1 MTERIYVAID
11 TETTGFDGVPG
22 TVISQ
27 IAAVAIGEDSKKFI
41 SSGSLRVRLTD
52 EDIKVFSKE
61 AMDIQA
67 WTPELNATGLP
78 LAECIQQF
86 RAWLE
91 PLKPCGYV
99 AHNARFDR
107 SFCSKQGFTDDSVP
121 WHCTWQG
128 MKLAE
133 DRRLVKFKNNK
144 LASLA
149 ESCNYKPAAAHQ
161 AFDDV
166 LVCANGFL
174 WLQSLG
180 IRPSE
185 MLYNTAMRR

>member
-1 MTERIYVAID
+1 MTERIFVAID

-22 TVISQ
+22 VGITQ
-27 IAAVAIGEDSKKFI
+27 LAAVAIGEDSKKFL
-41 SSGSLRVRLTD
+41 SAGSLRVKLT
-52 EDIKVFSKE
+52 EDDILCFAKE
-61 AMDIQA
+61 AREIQG
-67 WTPELNATGLP
+67 WTRELNETGLP

-86 RAWLE
+86 KAWLA
-91 PLKPCGYV
+91 PLSPCGYV

-107 SFCSKQGFTDDSVP
+107 AFCTKQGFTDPVVP

-133 DRRLVKFKNNK
+133 DRGLIKFKNHK

-149 ESCNYKPAAAHQ
+149 ESCKYTPAAAHQ
-161 AFDDV
+161 AYDDV

-180 IRPSE
+180 LRVSD

>member
-1 MTERIYVAID
+1 MTERSYVVID

-22 TVISQ
+22 TVITQ
-27 IAAVAIGEDSKKFI
+27 IGAVAVSEATGKFL
-41 SSGSLRVRLTD
+41 SAGALRVRLT
-52 EDIKVFSKE
+52 ESDIQVFSKE
-61 AMDIQA
+61 AMDVQG
-67 WTPELNATGLP
+67 WTPEINATGIP
-78 LAECIQQF
+78 LMECQQQF
-86 RAWLE
+86 QDWL
-91 PLKPCGYV
+91 KQVNPCGYV

-107 SFCSKQGFTDDSVP
+107 SFCLKQNFVDAALP
-121 WHCTWQG
+121 WYCTWQG

-133 DRRLVKFKNNK
+133 DRGLRKFKNHK

-149 ESCNYKPAAAHQ
+149 EACGYTPAAAHQ

-180 IRPSE
+180 LRPGD
-185 MLYNTAMRR
+185 MLYNTSMRR

>member
-22 TVISQ
+22 ATITQ
-27 IAAVAIGEDSKKFI
+27 IAAVAIGEDSRKFI
-41 SSGSLRVRLTD
+41 SSGALRIRLTD
-52 EDIKVFSKE
+52 EEIKVFAKE
-61 AMDIQA
+61 AMDIQG
-67 WTPELNATGLP
+67 WTPELNATGIP
-78 LAECIQQF
+78 VTECLAQF
-86 RAWLE
+86 KAWMLE
-91 PLKPCGYV
+91 MSPCGFV

-107 SFCSKQGFTDDSVP
+107 AFCTKLGFTDTTVP

-133 DRRLVKFKNNK
+133 DRRIQRFKNHK
-144 LASLA
+144 LATLA
-149 ESCNYKPAAAHQ
+149 ESCGYKPAAAHQ

-185 MLYNTAMRR
+185 MVLNLATRR